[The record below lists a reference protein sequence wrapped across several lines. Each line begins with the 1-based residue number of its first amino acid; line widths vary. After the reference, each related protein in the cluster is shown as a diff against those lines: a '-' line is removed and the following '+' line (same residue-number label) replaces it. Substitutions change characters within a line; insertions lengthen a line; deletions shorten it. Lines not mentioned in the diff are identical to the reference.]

1 VSLLQPTYQLKPYA
15 LKRET
20 TPGQE
25 EYRITSMEHKQQ
37 MKAITRFTLGRNLI
51 FTVTSSS

>member
-15 LKRET
+15 LKRAT

-25 EYRITSMEHKQQ
+25 EYRITFMEYEQQ
-37 MKAITRFTLGRNLI
+37 RKYIPRLTLARNLF
-51 FTVTSSS
+51 FTVTSSA